1 VPLILPFQ
9 ALTDTIRNTIE
20 GLCSIAA

>member
-20 GLCSIAA
+20 ELCSIAA